1 MLQKEFLAREL
12 FETMGIRP
20 ARLLLTPRK
29 ATRETGNVI
38 WCQPARTQ
46 EIKYISSMFV
56 LLSLKAAS
64 GLQLRAQSYQPAC
77 LGLFPGLLYSS
88 LDHTAL
94 SAHTQ
99 GWFIFLPFKKT
110 NEFLKIKEN
119 CVLLGHSLPF
129 HQLSSN
135 QPGQSLP
142 SLLLPPGTWWVLSPR
157 VAEARSSVINPRLQS
172 GVTWGGGGGL

>member
-1 MLQKEFLAREL
+1 MSTVTLQKEFLTREL
-12 FETMGIRP
+12 FETMGVRP

-38 WCQPARTQ
+38 WCLPARTQ

-77 LGLFPGLLYSS
+77 LGLFPGLLYSC

-110 NEFLKIKEN
+110 NEFLKIKGN
-119 CVLLGHSLPF
+119 CVLLGHSLPS
-129 HQLSSN
+129 HHLSSN
-135 QPGQSLP
+135 QPGQSSFLAVTSRNVVSSKP
-142 SLLLPPGTWWVLSPR
+142 ESCGS
-157 VAEARSSVINPRLQS
+157 SSVSHQPAAA
-172 GVTWGGGGGL
+172 V

>member
-1 MLQKEFLAREL
+1 MSTATLQKEFVTRREL

-38 WCQPARTQ
+38 WCQPAKTQ

-64 GLQLRAQSYQPAC
+64 GLQLQAQSYQPAC
-77 LGLFPGLLYSS
+77 LGFFPGLLYSS

-94 SAHTQ
+94 FCPYSRMVY
-99 GWFIFLPFKKT
+99 I
-110 NEFLKIKEN
+110 
-119 CVLLGHSLPF
+119 
-129 HQLSSN
+129 
-135 QPGQSLP
+135 P
-142 SLLLPPGTWWVLSPR
+142 SP
-157 VAEARSSVINPRLQS
+157 
-172 GVTWGGGGGL
+172 